1 MRLELKMPERI
12 IFEEGC
18 LKELDGCAA
27 ELGDN
32 IFIAASRTLLKE
44 GKLDGVFA
52 GLRQRNTNIP
62 FLTGLR
68 GSRLPKWW
76 MTP

>member
-32 IFIAASRTLLKE
+32 IFIAASS
-44 GKLDGVFA
+44 F
-52 GLRQRNTNIP
+52 
-62 FLTGLR
+62 
-68 GSRLPKWW
+68 
-76 MTP
+76 

>member
-12 IFEEGC
+12 IFEEEC

-27 ELGDN
+27 EFGDN
-32 IFIAASRTLLKE
+32 IFIAASRTLLRE

-52 GLRQRNTNIP
+52 GLRQRNVKYTV
-62 FLTGLR
+62 LTGLR
-68 GSRLPKWW
+68 GAVSPNGG
-76 MTP
+76 